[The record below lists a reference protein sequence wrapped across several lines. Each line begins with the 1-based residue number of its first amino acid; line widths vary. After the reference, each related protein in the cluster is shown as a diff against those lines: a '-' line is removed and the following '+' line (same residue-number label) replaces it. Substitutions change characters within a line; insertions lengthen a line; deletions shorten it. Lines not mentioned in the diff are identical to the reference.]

1 MGSGF
6 EATAR
11 SSGYRGRVLELWW
24 SSSQKR
30 SVLVN
35 VSFMCMGGGVQVTD
49 VLVSLCRLS

>member
-35 VSFMCMGGGVQVTD
+35 VSFMCMGGVQVTD
-49 VLVSLCRLS
+49 LLVSMCRLS